1 VLLTTKSISD
11 PPVILYI
18 AALAVSPIIITFFNK
33 VNTSVTKSIPNLLG
47 TWNKTIRIHIIKICA
62 VESVL
67 ETGIELIV
75 KSPVAVPIA

>member
-1 VLLTTKSISD
+1 VLLTTKSVSD

-18 AALAVSPIIITFFNK
+18 AALAVSSIVTTFFNK

-47 TWNKTIRIHIIKICA
+47 TWTKTIRILLIKICA

-75 KSPVAVPIA
+75 KPPVAVPIA